1 MMSAQLDPSNRLRPT
16 TSGTADRR
24 TWLGL
29 AVLTLPVFLVSM
41 DVSVLYL
48 AIPSITDALAPSAA
62 QQLWILDIYGFLI
75 AGLLITM
82 GNVGDRVGRRRI
94 LLAGAALFGI
104 ASVIAAFAPSP
115 EILIAARALMGIG
128 GATLLPSSLSLI
140 ANMFPDARERGRA
153 IGVWTAAFAGGSA
166 VGPVIGGVLL
176 HHFWWG
182 VVFLINVPVLA
193 ALFVFGPRLIPEYRA
208 ATNDPF
214 DVVGVVL
221 SMAGILPLVYA
232 VKTVASEGATTGVVV
247 AGAVGAA
254 LLVTFLL
261 HQRRVTSPLL
271 DLKLFGNAQFSGAV
285 AVALIGMM
293 ALGGMSYLAGVYLQ
307 SVMGHD
313 VLAAAIAGLPMAV
326 AVAVFSIGATRVAAF
341 LGTRLAFVGSVGLAA
356 AGNLGMLTLGTS
368 TPVWVYVLCTTIAGV
383 GYGIQFSLVSVVV
396 VGSVPPERSGA
407 ASGISETSFELGT
420 AMGLALLGSL
430 ATLVFRDGDRGWS
443 FGDTLGETL
452 HRATDMGSAGE
463 GLATAAK
470 QAFVDGMHAASLAS
484 GLALLALGTV
494 LLFVMRDEPTDP
506 QAEVAEV
513 QLPDGADPVPL
524 ASLPATGPVGVARAD
539 S

>member
-1 MMSAQLDPSNRLRPT
+1 MSAQLDPSNRLRPT

-247 AGAVGAA
+247 AGVVGAA

-293 ALGGMSYLAGVYLQ
+293 ALGGMSYLTGVYLQ

-484 GLALLALGTV
+484 GLALLVLGTV

-506 QAEVAEV
+506 QAQVAEV
-513 QLPDGADPVPL
+513 QLPDGADSVPL
-524 ASLPATGPVGVARAD
+524 ASLPATGPVGVARTD

>member
-1 MMSAQLDPSNRLRPT
+1 MSAQLDPSNRLRPT

-247 AGAVGAA
+247 AGVVGAA

-293 ALGGMSYLAGVYLQ
+293 ALGGMSYLTGVYLQ

-368 TPVWVYVLCTTIAGV
+368 TPVWVYVLCTAIAGV

-452 HRATDMGSAGE
+452 HRATDMSSAGE

-484 GLALLALGTV
+484 GLALLVLGTV

-513 QLPDGADPVPL
+513 QLPDGADSVPL
-524 ASLPATGPVGVARAD
+524 ASLPATGPVGVARTD

>member
-1 MMSAQLDPSNRLRPT
+1 MSAQLDPSNRLRPT

-247 AGAVGAA
+247 AGVVGAA
-254 LLVTFLL
+254 LLITFLL

-293 ALGGMSYLAGVYLQ
+293 ALGGMSYLTGVYLQ

-356 AGNLGMLTLGTS
+356 AGNLGMLSLGTS

-420 AMGLALLGSL
+420 AMGLAFLGSL

-513 QLPDGADPVPL
+513 QLPDGADSVPL
-524 ASLPATGPVGVARAD
+524 ASLPATGPVGVARTD

>member
-1 MMSAQLDPSNRLRPT
+1 MSAQLDPSNRLRPT

>member
-1 MMSAQLDPSNRLRPT
+1 MSAQLDPSNRLRPT

-247 AGAVGAA
+247 AGVVGAA

-293 ALGGMSYLAGVYLQ
+293 ALGGMSYLTGVYLQ

-356 AGNLGMLTLGTS
+356 AGNLGMLSLGTS

-430 ATLVFRDGDRGWS
+430 ATLVFRAGDRGWS

-484 GLALLALGTV
+484 GLALLVLGTV

-513 QLPDGADPVPL
+513 QLPDGADSVPL
-524 ASLPATGPVGVARAD
+524 ASLPATGPVGVARTD

>member
-1 MMSAQLDPSNRLRPT
+1 MSAQLDPSNRLRPT

-247 AGAVGAA
+247 AGVVGAA

-293 ALGGMSYLAGVYLQ
+293 ALGGMSYLTGVYLQ

-506 QAEVAEV
+506 QAEVAAV
-513 QLPDGADPVPL
+513 QLPDGADSVPL
-524 ASLPATGPVGVARAD
+524 ASLPATGPVGVARTD

>member
-1 MMSAQLDPSNRLRPT
+1 MSAQLDPSNRLRPT

-247 AGAVGAA
+247 AGVVGAA

-293 ALGGMSYLAGVYLQ
+293 ALGGMSYLTGVYLQ

-356 AGNLGMLTLGTS
+356 AGNLGMLSLGTS

>member
-1 MMSAQLDPSNRLRPT
+1 MSAQLDPSNRLRPT

-247 AGAVGAA
+247 AGVVGAA

-293 ALGGMSYLAGVYLQ
+293 ALGGMSYLTGVYLQ

-368 TPVWVYVLCTTIAGV
+368 TPVWAYVLCTTIAGV

-484 GLALLALGTV
+484 GLALLVLGTV

-513 QLPDGADPVPL
+513 QLPDGADSVPL
-524 ASLPATGPVGVARAD
+524 ASLPATGPVGVARTD

>member
-1 MMSAQLDPSNRLRPT
+1 MSAQLGPSNRLRPT

-247 AGAVGAA
+247 AGVVGAA

-293 ALGGMSYLAGVYLQ
+293 ALGGMSYLTGVYLQ

-452 HRATDMGSAGE
+452 HRATDMSSAGE

-513 QLPDGADPVPL
+513 QLPDGADSVPL
-524 ASLPATGPVGVARAD
+524 ASLPATGPVGVARTD

>member
-1 MMSAQLDPSNRLRPT
+1 MSAQLDPSNRLRPT

-247 AGAVGAA
+247 AGVVGAA
-254 LLVTFLL
+254 LLITFLL

-293 ALGGMSYLAGVYLQ
+293 ALGGMSYLTGVYLQ

-356 AGNLGMLTLGTS
+356 AGNLGMLSLGTS

-420 AMGLALLGSL
+420 AMGLAFLGSL

-506 QAEVAEV
+506 QAAVAEV
-513 QLPDGADPVPL
+513 QLPDGADSVPL
-524 ASLPATGPVGVARAD
+524 ASLPATGPVGVARTD

>member
-1 MMSAQLDPSNRLRPT
+1 MSAQLDPSNRLRPT

-247 AGAVGAA
+247 AGVVGAA

-293 ALGGMSYLAGVYLQ
+293 ALGGMSYLTGVYLQ

-356 AGNLGMLTLGTS
+356 AGNLGMLSLGTS

-430 ATLVFRDGDRGWS
+430 ATLVFRHGDRGWS

-506 QAEVAEV
+506 QAEVAAV
-513 QLPDGADPVPL
+513 QLPDGADSVPL
-524 ASLPATGPVGVARAD
+524 ASLPATGPVGVARTD

>member
-1 MMSAQLDPSNRLRPT
+1 MSAQLDPSNRLRPT

-247 AGAVGAA
+247 AGVVGAA
-254 LLVTFLL
+254 LLITFLL

-293 ALGGMSYLAGVYLQ
+293 ALGGMSYLTGVYLQ

-356 AGNLGMLTLGTS
+356 AGNLGMLSLGTS

-506 QAEVAEV
+506 QAEVAAV
-513 QLPDGADPVPL
+513 QLPDGADSVPL
-524 ASLPATGPVGVARAD
+524 ASLPATGPVGVARTD

>member
-1 MMSAQLDPSNRLRPT
+1 MSAQLDPSNRLRPT

-247 AGAVGAA
+247 AGVVGAV
-254 LLVTFLL
+254 LLITFLL

-293 ALGGMSYLAGVYLQ
+293 ALGGMSYLTGVYLQ

-326 AVAVFSIGATRVAAF
+326 AVAVFSIGATRVAAL

-484 GLALLALGTV
+484 GLALLVLGTV

-513 QLPDGADPVPL
+513 QLPDGADSVPL
-524 ASLPATGPVGVARAD
+524 ASLPATGPVGVARTD

>member
-1 MMSAQLDPSNRLRPT
+1 MSAQLDPSNRLRPT

-247 AGAVGAA
+247 AGVVGAA

-293 ALGGMSYLAGVYLQ
+293 ALGGMSYLTGVYLQ
-307 SVMGHD
+307 SVTGHD

-513 QLPDGADPVPL
+513 QLPDGADSVPL
-524 ASLPATGPVGVARAD
+524 ASLPATGPVGVARTD

>member
-1 MMSAQLDPSNRLRPT
+1 MSAQLGPSNRLRPT

-247 AGAVGAA
+247 AGVVGAA

-293 ALGGMSYLAGVYLQ
+293 ALGGMSYLTGVYLQ

-430 ATLVFRDGDRGWS
+430 ATLVFRDGDRGWL

>member
-1 MMSAQLDPSNRLRPT
+1 MSAQLGPSNRLRPT

-247 AGAVGAA
+247 AGVVGAA

-293 ALGGMSYLAGVYLQ
+293 ALGGMSYLTGVYLQ

-356 AGNLGMLTLGTS
+356 AGNLGMLSLGTS

>member
-1 MMSAQLDPSNRLRPT
+1 MSAQLDPSNRLRPT

-247 AGAVGAA
+247 AGVVGAA

-293 ALGGMSYLAGVYLQ
+293 ALGGMSYLTGVYLQ

>member
-1 MMSAQLDPSNRLRPT
+1 MSAQLDPSNRLRPT

-247 AGAVGAA
+247 AGVVGAA

-293 ALGGMSYLAGVYLQ
+293 ALGGMSYLTGVYLQ
-307 SVMGHD
+307 SVTGHD

-341 LGTRLAFVGSVGLAA
+341 LGTRLAFVVSVGLAA
-356 AGNLGMLTLGTS
+356 AGNLGMLSLGTS

-513 QLPDGADPVPL
+513 KLPDGADSVPL
-524 ASLPATGPVGVARAD
+524 ASLPATGPVGVARTD

>member
-1 MMSAQLDPSNRLRPT
+1 MSAQLDPSNRLRPT

-247 AGAVGAA
+247 AGVVGAA
-254 LLVTFLL
+254 LLITFLL

-293 ALGGMSYLAGVYLQ
+293 ALGGMSYLTGVYLQ

-506 QAEVAEV
+506 QAEVAAV
-513 QLPDGADPVPL
+513 QLPDGADSVPL
-524 ASLPATGPVGVARAD
+524 ASLPATGPVGVARTD

>member
-1 MMSAQLDPSNRLRPT
+1 MSAQLDPSNRLRPT

-94 LLAGAALFGI
+94 LLAGAALFGV

-247 AGAVGAA
+247 AGVVGAA
-254 LLVTFLL
+254 LLITFLL

-293 ALGGMSYLAGVYLQ
+293 ALGGMSYLTGVYLQ

-356 AGNLGMLTLGTS
+356 VGNLGMLTLGTS

-452 HRATDMGSAGE
+452 HRAADMGSAGE

-513 QLPDGADPVPL
+513 QLPDGADSVPL
-524 ASLPATGPVGVARAD
+524 ASLPATGPVGVARTD